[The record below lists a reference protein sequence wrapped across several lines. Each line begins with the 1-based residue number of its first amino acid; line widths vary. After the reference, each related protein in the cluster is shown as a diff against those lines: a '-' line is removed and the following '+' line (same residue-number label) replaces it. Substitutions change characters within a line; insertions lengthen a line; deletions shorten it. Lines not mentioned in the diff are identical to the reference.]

1 MSSPQNPNDP
11 NAGFTPAPPPS
22 GYGQQ
27 PQYGQQ
33 YGYGPPPNAPSLNEQ
48 TQQQA
53 VPREVVISF
62 WIWAA
67 TAALLFVGAILFI
80 LNRETVA
87 QALRQSPNGGQLT
100 AQQIEQAAGVAVGV
114 GAAILLIIAALY
126 LLFAFKAKAGR
137 NWARITLTVLTVL
150 NALSALT
157 GTSGGVAN
165 YVGLLLAIVAVVLLY
180 MPSSNAYYNAMK
192 RAG

>member
-1 MSSPQNPNDP
+1 MSSSQNPNDP

-22 GYGQQ
+22 GYEQQ
-27 PQYGQQ
+27 PQYG
-33 YGYGPPPNAPSLNEQ
+33 YGPMPNAPSLNEQ

-80 LNRETVA
+80 LNRDTVA

-100 AQQIEQAAGVAVGV
+100 AQQLEQAASVAVGV

-137 NWARITLTVLTVL
+137 NWARITLTVLTAL
-150 NALSALT
+150 NALSALS

-165 YVGLLLAIVAVVLLY
+165 YIGLILAIVAVVLLY
-180 MPSSNAYYNAMK
+180 LPPSNAYFNAMK